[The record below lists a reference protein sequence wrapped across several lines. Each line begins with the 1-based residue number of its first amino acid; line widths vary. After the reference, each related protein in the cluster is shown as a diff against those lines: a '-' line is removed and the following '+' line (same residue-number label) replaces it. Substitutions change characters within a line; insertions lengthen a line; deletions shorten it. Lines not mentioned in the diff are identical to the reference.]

1 MTDLPEQTYLVT
13 FRADEA
19 LSKVSTI
26 REITVEATTTD
37 PDDARVLAHSDLV
50 EEFGLEVAHHYK
62 FVGFFF
68 DKVES

>member
-1 MTDLPEQTYLVT
+1 MTDLPEQTYLIT
-13 FRADEA
+13 FRADEV

-37 PDDARVLAHSDLV
+37 PDDARVLAYSDLV
-50 EEFGLEVAHHYK
+50 EEFGLEVARHYK

-68 DKVES
+68 DKVEA